1 MEAIDVL
8 ENFLGF
14 ITQSASRKIKQSE
27 LRQKE
32 YHAKRETLTEKY
44 MNLISI
50 VNLFPN
56 ESPNDIIQ
64 NIKYGPNY
72 SLEKYDAIFR
82 SLDYKIEDYEKQKKF
97 SNLDYERK
105 NNIEIEI
112 SNIKY
117 AKEKLA
123 VNRKSYH
130 KAVKEYSSF
139 TNSDKALFDLYAS
152 QEVRNYLVS
161 FKVVIDNV
169 FISGMSVEDFN
180 DPFKNIIKISRS
192 ELINAMRKDIG
203 II

>member
-1 MEAIDVL
+1 ML
-8 ENFLGF
+8 EKFLGF
-14 ITQSASRKIKQSE
+14 ITQIGSRKIKQSE

-32 YHAKRETLTEKY
+32 YHEKRENLIEIY
-44 MNLISI
+44 RNLISI

-97 SNLDYERK
+97 SNLDYEEK

-117 AKEKLA
+117 AKEKL
-123 VNRKSYH
+123 
-130 KAVKEYSSF
+130 
-139 TNSDKALFDLYAS
+139 
-152 QEVRNYLVS
+152 
-161 FKVVIDNV
+161 
-169 FISGMSVEDFN
+169 
-180 DPFKNIIKISRS
+180 
-192 ELINAMRKDIG
+192 
-203 II
+203 